1 MKTDI
6 VQKAIVLNA
15 DGKMLAIRRS
25 NTDTRR
31 PMQWDLPG
39 GHLEDNEEMIAG
51 IIREIKEETGLSVS
65 NVHAIYAYSEP
76 RSWDGG
82 EASVVF
88 ITYAAHAP
96 SSDVVLSFEHDK
108 AEWVKIEDAVEM
120 YEYPTHI
127 KILKYIIDNKL
138 VL

>member
-1 MKTDI
+1 MKTDN
-6 VQKAIVLNA
+6 VQKAIVLNG

-25 NTDTRR
+25 STDTRR
-31 PMQWDLPG
+31 PLQWDLPG

-51 IIREIKEETGLSVS
+51 IKREIKEETGLSVS

-82 EASVVF
+82 ESNVVF
-88 ITYAAHAP
+88 ITYIAHA
-96 SSDVVLSFEHDK
+96 SSSEVTLSFEHDK
-108 AEWVKIEDAVEM
+108 AEWLNIEDALEL
-120 YEYPTHI
+120 YKYPTHI
-127 KILKYIIDNKL
+127 KILKYVIDNKL